1 MNQEIPPFAPPTHP
15 APPPLNGNDTT
26 WAWVA
31 YAFEAVGL
39 FMVWPWLIG
48 LVINYVQR
56 DETAGTF
63 ISSHH
68 RWMIRTFWFSALWY
82 TVALLTIVGG
92 AWPVVSVAIEGSNG
106 PGDIRFALD
115 WQDIFA
121 TFTAALIGAFGMLAV
136 WVWTVYR
143 VVRGMVQLANSRALP

>member
-1 MNQEIPPFAPPTHP
+1 MNPQDTPQPPA
-15 APPPLNGNDTT
+15 ANSNDTT

-39 FMVWPWLIG
+39 FLFWPWLIG

-56 DETAGTF
+56 DETAGSY

-68 RWMIRTFWFSALWY
+68 RWMIRTFWFSALFY
-82 TVALLTIVGG
+82 TLALVLIVGG
-92 AWPVVSVAIEGSNG
+92 AWPVVSAAIEGSNG
-106 PGDIRFALD
+106 PGDVSFTLD

-121 TFTAALIGAFGMLAV
+121 SFTGALLGGVSMLGV

-143 VVRGMVQLANSRALP
+143 VVRGMVSLANARALP